1 MHPHSDA
8 TSAWLNAFMQKGVI
22 SEKATRKGI
31 AVDDLNPIAAKGAQE
46 IAEAQRRRY
55 AERIQQLVQL
65 GTTPELAEYL
75 VGLEIRIAR
84 LEQGSPTTT
93 NQ

>member
-1 MHPHSDA
+1 ME
-8 TSAWLNAFMQKGVI
+8 V
-22 SEKATRKGI
+22 

-55 AERIQQLVQL
+55 GARIQELVQM

-75 VGLEIRIAR
+75 VALEIRIAK
-84 LEQGSPTTT
+84 LEQGSLT
-93 NQ
+93 NR

>member
-1 MHPHSDA
+1 M
-8 TSAWLNAFMQKGVI
+8 
-22 SEKATRKGI
+22 
-31 AVDDLNPIAAKGAQE
+31 DDLNPIAAKGAQE

-55 AERIQQLVQL
+55 GARIQQLVQL

-75 VGLEIRIAR
+75 VGLEIRVAR
-84 LEQGSPTTT
+84 LEQGLPTT